1 MTPEPTGRLVP
12 TSTGVDIVLTRL
24 ISAPLE
30 DVWASVT
37 DSERTARWFGRWEG
51 DARPG
56 GAIRVQMA
64 FEEGDAWSD
73 ALIETCDPP
82 HRLGLAVGD
91 AADQWR
97 LELSLA
103 QRSDHTELTF
113 IQHRETPDGA
123 GEIGPGWEY
132 YLDNLL
138 ASREGAP
145 LPSFDD
151 YYPFMQAYYEDQ
163 AAAARAATA
172 GSGTAESGR
181 TTTGST
187 TGSPH

>member
-12 TSTGVDIVLTRL
+12 TSSGVDIVLTRL
-24 ISAPLE
+24 ISAPVE

-56 GAIRVQMA
+56 GMIRVQMA

-73 ALIETCDPP
+73 ATIESCDPP

-91 AADQWR
+91 WR
-97 LELSLA
+97 LELSLTERGDA
-103 QRSDHTELTF
+103 TELTF

-132 YLDNLL
+132 YLDALV
-138 ASREGAP
+138 ASRDGQP
-145 LPSFDD
+145 TPDFDD
-151 YYPFMQAYYEDQ
+151 YYPAMKTHFEAQRPQ
-163 AAAARAATA
+163 
-172 GSGTAESGR
+172 
-181 TTTGST
+181 
-187 TGSPH
+187 

>member
-1 MTPEPTGRLVP
+1 MTPEPTGRILP
-12 TSTGVDIVLTRL
+12 TSDGVDLVLTRL
-24 ISAPLE
+24 IPGQVQ

-37 DSERTARWFGRWEG
+37 ESDRTARWFGRWEG

-56 GAIRVQMA
+56 ATIRVQMA

-73 ALIETCDPP
+73 ARIESCDPP

-91 AADQWR
+91 WR

-103 QRSDHTELTF
+103 PRGDQTELTF
-113 IQHRETPDGA
+113 SQHLESTTGA

-138 ASREGAP
+138 ASRADSP
-145 LPSFDD
+145 LPSFTD
-151 YYPFMQAYYEDQ
+151 YYPSMQSYYEEQ
-163 AAAARAATA
+163 AAAVSA
-172 GSGTAESGR
+172 
-181 TTTGST
+181 
-187 TGSPH
+187 

>member
-1 MTPEPTGRLVP
+1 MTAEPTGKLVP
-12 TSTGVDIVLTRL
+12 TNGGVDIVLTRL
-24 ISAPLE
+24 ISAPVQ

-37 DSERTARWFGRWEG
+37 ERERTARWFGRWEG

-73 ALIETCDPP
+73 ARIESCDPP
-82 HRLGLAVGD
+82 HRLGLALRGD
-91 AADQWR
+91 A
-97 LELSLA
+97 
-103 QRSDHTELTF
+103 TELTF
-113 IQHRETPDGA
+113 IQHRETTDGA

-138 ASREGAP
+138 ASRTGAP
-145 LPSFDD
+145 LPSFED

-187 TGSPH
+187 TGSP